1 MAKKSGL
8 VLSGGGARGAY
19 QAGVLV
25 AAYEIAQ
32 SSGVPLKFDF
42 LSGVSAGAINASS
55 LASNSN
61 DYKYATE
68 SLARLWSEVHF
79 DQVFSTDSMTMGK
92 IGIQWLKELSLGGIA
107 GTTPGRGLLDTTP
120 LRGLISRNMDYDR
133 VQTNIEQGHID
144 ALCITSIDYAKSA
157 TTSFVQSN
165 GHLGSWDKG
174 RKRSEYSP
182 ITTEHIMASAAI
194 PLIFPPIKVNER
206 YFGDGAVRNHAPCS
220 PVIYLGAEKLMV
232 IGVRLQG
239 STAYDLH
246 AGSTD
251 TAPSLAR
258 VINTILNGVLLDAVE
273 QDIEKLRRLNEY
285 ASAITPEQQK
295 KVSLRPLDFLFI
307 SPSEDIGE
315 MAVQKAAK
323 LPRIIRYLMKGL
335 GSMQDASE
343 IISYLMFDPT
353 FCSDLIE
360 IGRKDGYAHKEE
372 LIKFLLK

>member
-1 MAKKSGL
+1 MKKSGL

-25 AAYEIAQ
+25 AIYEIAQ

-55 LASNSN
+55 LASNAH
-61 DYKYATE
+61 DYKYATD

-79 DQVFSTDSMTMGK
+79 DQVFSTDSLTMGK
-92 IGIQWLKELSLGGIA
+92 IGIQWLKEISLGGIT

-120 LRGLISRNMDYDR
+120 LRGLISRNMNYDQVR
-133 VQTNIEQGHID
+133 ENIEAGHID

-157 TTSFVQSN
+157 TTSFVQSKN
-165 GHLGSWDKG
+165 EISSWDKG
-174 RKRSEYSP
+174 RKRSELSE
-182 ITTEHIMASAAI
+182 INTEHIMASSAI
-194 PLIFPPIKVNER
+194 PLLFPPIKVNER
-206 YFGDGAVRNHAPCS
+206 FFGDGAVRNHAPCS

-232 IGVRLQG
+232 VGVRLQS

-246 AGSTD
+246 AENSE

-285 ASAITPEQQK
+285 AKAITPDQQR
-295 KVSLRPLDFLFI
+295 KVALRPLDYLFI

-360 IGRKDGYAHKEE
+360 IGRKDGYAQKEE
-372 LIKFLLK
+372 IIKFLLK

>member
-1 MAKKSGL
+1 MKKSGL

-19 QAGVLV
+19 QAGVLL
-25 AAYEIAQ
+25 AIYEIAQ

-55 LASNSN
+55 LASNAH
-61 DYKYATE
+61 DYKYATD

-79 DQVFSTDSMTMGK
+79 DQVFSTDSLTMGK
-92 IGIQWLKELSLGGIA
+92 IGIQWLKEISLGGIA

-120 LRGLISRNMDYDR
+120 LRGLISRNMNYDQVR
-133 VQTNIEQGHID
+133 ENIEVGHID

-157 TTSFVQSN
+157 TTSFVQSKN
-165 GHLGSWDKG
+165 EISSWDKG
-174 RKRSEYSP
+174 RKRSELSE
-182 ITTEHIMASAAI
+182 INTEHIMASSAI
-194 PLIFPPIKVNER
+194 PLLFPPIKVNER
-206 YFGDGAVRNHAPCS
+206 FFGDGAVRNHAPCS

-232 IGVRLQG
+232 VGVRLQS

-246 AGSTD
+246 AENSE

-285 ASAITPEQQK
+285 AKAITPDQQR
-295 KVSLRPLDFLFI
+295 KVALRPLDYLFI

-360 IGRKDGYAHKEE
+360 IGRKDGYAQKEE
-372 LIKFLLK
+372 IIKFLLK

>member
-25 AAYEIAQ
+25 AIYEIAK
-32 SSGVPLKFDF
+32 SSGVPLKFDL
-42 LSGVSAGAINASS
+42 LSGVSAGAINAAS
-55 LASNSN
+55 LASNCN
-61 DYKYATE
+61 DFKHATD

-79 DQVFSTDSMTMGK
+79 EQVFSTDSMTMGK
-92 IGIQWLKELSLGGIA
+92 IGFQWVKELSLGGIA

-120 LRGLISRNMDYDR
+120 LRGLIHRNMDYDR
-133 VQTNIEQGHID
+133 VQANLEQGHLE

-157 TTSFVQSN
+157 TTTFVQSTETTAT
-165 GHLGSWDKG
+165 WDKG
-174 RKRSEYSP
+174 RKRSEHTG
-182 ITTEHIMASAAI
+182 ITTEHIMASSAI
-194 PLIFPPIKVNER
+194 PLLFPPVKVGER
-206 YFGDGAVRNHAPCS
+206 FFGDGAVRNHAPCS
-220 PVIYLGAEKLMV
+220 PVIYLGAEKLLV
-232 IGVRLQG
+232 IGVRLQS

-246 AGSTD
+246 AQSSQ
-251 TAPSLAR
+251 TAPSIAR
-258 VINTILNGVLLDAVE
+258 VVNTILNSVLMDAVE
-273 QDIEKLRRLNEY
+273 QDIEKLRRVNDY

-295 KVSLRPLDFLFI
+295 MVSLKPLEHLFI

-360 IGRKDGYAHKEE
+360 IGRKDGYAQKEE
-372 LIKFLLK
+372 LIKYLLK

>member
-1 MAKKSGL
+1 MKKSGL

-25 AAYEIAQ
+25 AVYEIAQ
-32 SSGVPLKFDF
+32 ASGVPLKLDF

-55 LASNSN
+55 LASNAH

-79 DQVFSTDSMTMGK
+79 DQVFSTDSLTMGK
-92 IGIQWLKELSLGGIA
+92 IGIQWLKEISLGGIT

-120 LRGLISRNMDYDR
+120 LRGLISRNMNYEQ
-133 VQTNIEQGHID
+133 VQENINAGHLE

-157 TTSFVQSN
+157 TTTFVQSN
-165 GHLGSWDKG
+165 NTLSSWDKG
-174 RKRSEYSP
+174 RKRSEFSP
-182 ITTEHIMASAAI
+182 INTEHIMASSAI
-194 PLIFPPIKVNER
+194 PLLFPPIKVNER
-206 YFGDGAVRNHAPCS
+206 FFGDGAVRNHAPCS
-220 PVIYLGAEKLMV
+220 PTIYLGAEKLMV
-232 IGVRLQG
+232 IGVRLQS

-246 AGSTD
+246 AENTD

-273 QDIEKLRRLNEY
+273 QDVEKLRRLNEY
-285 ASAITPEQQK
+285 ATAITPEQQR
-295 KVSLRPLDFLFI
+295 KVSLRPLDYLFI

-323 LPRIIRYLMKGL
+323 LPRVIRYLMKGL
-335 GSMQDASE
+335 GSLQDASE
-343 IISYLMFDPT
+343 IISYLMFDPS

-360 IGRKDGYAHKEE
+360 IGRKDGYAQKEE
-372 LIKFLLK
+372 IIKFLLK